1 MPKRKS
7 MDECIDDCKRFR
19 DEQFPIDNSRSDHE
33 KNHLVDINN
42 NLSNFVRNSILIMVK
57 QKEEIGRLNILIHN
71 MRNALV
77 ISESSN
83 VKNYTNND
91 IF

>member
-1 MPKRKS
+1 MPKRKG
-7 MDECIDDCKRFR
+7 MDECI
-19 DEQFPIDNSRSDHE
+19 PVDNSRSDHE

-57 QKEEIGRLNILIHN
+57 QKGEIERLNILIHN
-71 MRNALV
+71 IRNALV

-83 VKNYTNND
+83 VKNYKNND

>member
-7 MDECIDDCKRFR
+7 MDEYIDECKRFR
-19 DEQFPIDNSRSDHE
+19 DEKFPVDNSRSDHE

-57 QKEEIGRLNILIHN
+57 QKGEIERLNICLLYTSPSPRDATLSR
-71 MRNALV
+71 MP
-77 ISESSN
+77 SSA
-83 VKNYTNND
+83 
-91 IF
+91 

>member
-1 MPKRKS
+1 MIVKPV
-7 MDECIDDCKRFR
+7 
-19 DEQFPIDNSRSDHE
+19 DNSRSDHE

-57 QKEEIGRLNILIHN
+57 QKGEIERLNILIHN

-83 VKNYTNND
+83 IKNYTNND

>member
-1 MPKRKS
+1 MCIRDRK
-7 MDECIDDCKRFR
+7 
-19 DEQFPIDNSRSDHE
+19 FPVDNSRSDHE

-57 QKEEIGRLNILIHN
+57 QKGEIERLNILVHN
-71 MRNALV
+71 MRNALA

-83 VKNYTNND
+83 IKNYTNND

>member
-1 MPKRKS
+1 M
-7 MDECIDDCKRFR
+7 CIR
-19 DEQFPIDNSRSDHE
+19 DSDNSRSDHE

-57 QKEEIGRLNILIHN
+57 QKGEIERLNILIHN
-71 MRNALV
+71 MRNALA

-83 VKNYTNND
+83 IKNYTNND